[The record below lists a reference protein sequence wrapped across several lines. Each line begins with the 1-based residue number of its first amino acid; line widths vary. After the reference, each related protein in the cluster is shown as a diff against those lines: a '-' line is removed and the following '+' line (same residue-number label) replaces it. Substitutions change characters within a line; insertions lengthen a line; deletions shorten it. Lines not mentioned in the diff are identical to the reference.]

1 MRHIAIVGVLVV
13 AMSSPSTGLMAQAS
27 NARAANTARPAT
39 VLPRVTVLEKSIVPA
54 GEAGIS
60 GTVLTS
66 QGELLRNTTVRAR
79 NVQTKEIG
87 GSTKTSAAGDYVI
100 RDLKPGNY
108 VLEIASEAA
117 APPPRAGQTVLGSSI
132 VEAGEAGIS
141 GTVLTPQ
148 GEPIRNTIVRARNLL
163 TNEVDGSTRTSDI
176 GEYAIV
182 DLKPGSYVLEIVDD
196 DGQIIGTSAFVAA
209 TAGALVSAVTVT
221 ATTGVLS
228 AVTSTTGLVAALGAT
243 AARGVTAAA
252 AAAGVAGVVVPP
264 EIPVASPS
272 R

>member
-1 MRHIAIVGVLVV
+1 MHRIAVIALLVV
-13 AMSSPSTGLMAQAS
+13 AMASPSVGVGAQQPS
-27 NARAANTARPAT
+27 N
-39 VLPRVTVLEKSIVPA
+39 
-54 GEAGIS
+54 
-60 GTVLTS
+60 
-66 QGELLRNTTVRAR
+66 
-79 NVQTKEIG
+79 
-87 GSTKTSAAGDYVI
+87 
-100 RDLKPGNY
+100 
-108 VLEIASEAA
+108 AA
-117 APPPRAGQTVLGSSI
+117 APVTAVTPGQTVVGGTI

-163 TNEVDGSTRTSDI
+163 TNQIDGSTRTSDV
-176 GEYAIV
+176 GDYAIV

-196 DGQIIGTSAFVAA
+196 DGEIIGTSAFVAA

-228 AVTSTTGLVAALGAT
+228 AVSTTTGLVAALGAT